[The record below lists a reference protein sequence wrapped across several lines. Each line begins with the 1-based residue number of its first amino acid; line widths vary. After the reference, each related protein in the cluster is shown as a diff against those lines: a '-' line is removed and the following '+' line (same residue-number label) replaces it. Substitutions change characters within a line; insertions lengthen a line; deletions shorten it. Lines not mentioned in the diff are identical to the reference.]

1 MTDIVPELLEAIK
14 KDFEKQRVD
23 SKKIQALLKL
33 LEEGQ
38 ATYKDAHAY
47 AVEVGEIL
55 SKVLNVHITAETLP
69 DGKMYFNIADRVLNE
84 TLKNNY
90 SLVSDYTE
98 GVQTRLNQQAGL
110 KLRAQRPDFDQD
122 RVKGFVNKL
131 SSADDFADVQWVL
144 GDPMVNFTQSVVDE
158 AIKKNA
164 KFHSDA
170 GMKSV
175 IKRQVKGKAC
185 KWCRGLEGTYDYP
198 KGTPNEVF
206 HRHENCRCVTEYY
219 PSDKKKKQDVWS
231 KEWRNRDVIDKIT
244 TEKPEDI
251 SNTRKIALRVSIPTN
266 PIERVGSRLEAD
278 IIADIGGGDLTKGSC
293 SSAAFA
299 YAGAKSG
306 YRVLDFRG
314 GASQD
319 IFSNMAVINDIAK
332 LPGVKSQEIRHKNDF
347 SAVKQLLKNVEEGK
361 EYYLAT
367 GQHAAIVKKVG
378 DEYQYLE
385 LQSYNY
391 NGFYTLNDQM
401 LKKRF
406 GCQKSHTHY
415 GQRYAVS
422 NTLIDID
429 SLGKSEE
436 FKKILS
442 FINTADGRQMKGIE
456 GHVK

>member
-33 LEEGQ
+33 LEDGQ

-98 GVQTRLNQQAGL
+98 GVQARLNRQVGL

-131 SSADDFADVQWVL
+131 SSADDFTDVQWVL

-170 GMKSV
+170 GMKAV

-185 KWCRGLEGTYDYP
+185 DWCRGLEGTYDYP

-219 PSDKKKKQDVWS
+219 PEKKKARQDVWS
-231 KEWRNRDVIDKIT
+231 KQWRKTSIHDILKEEKRRDTLPLEDIQLPKSLSAKARDVYVKKYYGVKRNPLDLEETYKIRPGST
-244 TEKPEDI
+244 ITNVEVIAGKGVRAPIRDI
-251 SNTRKIALRVSIPTN
+251 ARLVRENPGSIKRN
-266 PIERVGSRLEAD
+266 WQKVKGWAFLQDLEGN
-278 IIADIGGGDLTKGSC
+278 DIGEFEVHWYQC
-293 SSAAFA
+293 
-299 YAGAKSG
+299 
-306 YRVLDFRG
+306 
-314 GASQD
+314 
-319 IFSNMAVINDIAK
+319 
-332 LPGVKSQEIRHKNDF
+332 E
-347 SAVKQLLKNVEEGK
+347 NVGK
-361 EYYLAT
+361 
-367 GQHAAIVKKVG
+367 I
-378 DEYQYLE
+378 
-385 LQSYNY
+385 
-391 NGFYTLNDQM
+391 
-401 LKKRF
+401 
-406 GCQKSHTHY
+406 
-415 GQRYAVS
+415 
-422 NTLIDID
+422 
-429 SLGKSEE
+429 E
-436 FKKILS
+436 FKLK
-442 FINTADGRQMKGIE
+442 E
-456 GHVK
+456 W

>member
-33 LEEGQ
+33 LEDGK

-110 KLRAQRPDFDQD
+110 KLRAQHPDFDQD

-131 SSADDFADVQWVL
+131 SSADDFTDVQWVL

-206 HRHENCRCVTEYY
+206 HRHEN
-219 PSDKKKKQDVWS
+219 
-231 KEWRNRDVIDKIT
+231 
-244 TEKPEDI
+244 
-251 SNTRKIALRVSIPTN
+251 
-266 PIERVGSRLEAD
+266 
-278 IIADIGGGDLTKGSC
+278 
-293 SSAAFA
+293 
-299 YAGAKSG
+299 
-306 YRVLDFRG
+306 
-314 GASQD
+314 
-319 IFSNMAVINDIAK
+319 
-332 LPGVKSQEIRHKNDF
+332 
-347 SAVKQLLKNVEEGK
+347 
-361 EYYLAT
+361 
-367 GQHAAIVKKVG
+367 
-378 DEYQYLE
+378 
-385 LQSYNY
+385 
-391 NGFYTLNDQM
+391 
-401 LKKRF
+401 
-406 GCQKSHTHY
+406 
-415 GQRYAVS
+415 
-422 NTLIDID
+422 
-429 SLGKSEE
+429 
-436 FKKILS
+436 
-442 FINTADGRQMKGIE
+442 
-456 GHVK
+456 

>member
-33 LEEGQ
+33 LEDRK

-131 SSADDFADVQWVL
+131 SSADDFTDVQWVL

-206 HRHENCRCVTEYY
+206 HRHENCRCVTEYL
-219 PSDKKKKQDVWS
+219 PGDGKKQNVWS
-231 KEWRNRDVIDKIT
+231 KSWKKEAIT
-244 TEKPEDI
+244 QREREKQALEDI
-251 SNTRKIALRVSIPTN
+251 KSNNGRTDAQEYRKMVKVLGPDKMPPSLPKFQEMKYNDSERYERLKDNEYVLNKLSSGEWGKMINPDKQLPHMESTYTPGKSYIYDSVDVQSLLDKYSGTGKVEVDRKGRRTN
-266 PIERVGSRLEAD
+266 KEIIE
-278 IIADIGGGDLTKGSC
+278 
-293 SSAAFA
+293 
-299 YAGAKSG
+299 
-306 YRVLDFRG
+306 LDFPIG
-314 GASQD
+314 
-319 IFSNMAVINDIAK
+319 MAVN
-332 LPGVKSQEIRHKNDF
+332 EF
-347 SAVKQLLKNVEEGK
+347 SAVETNVIKIHHSEKRTHIVPK
-361 EYYLAT
+361 ER
-367 GQHAAIVKKVG
+367 K
-378 DEYQYLE
+378 
-385 LQSYNY
+385 
-391 NGFYTLNDQM
+391 
-401 LKKRF
+401 
-406 GCQKSHTHY
+406 
-415 GQRYAVS
+415 
-422 NTLIDID
+422 
-429 SLGKSEE
+429 
-436 FKKILS
+436 
-442 FINTADGRQMKGIE
+442 
-456 GHVK
+456 

>member
-1 MTDIVPELLEAIK
+1 M
-14 KDFEKQRVD
+14 
-23 SKKIQALLKL
+23 
-33 LEEGQ
+33 

-98 GVQTRLNQQAGL
+98 DVQTRLNQQAGL

-131 SSADDFADVQWVL
+131 SSADDFTDVQWVL

-170 GMKSV
+170 GMKAV

-219 PSDKKKKQDVWS
+219 PEKKKARQDVWS
-231 KEWRNRDVIDKIT
+231 KVWRKDENEQSNGIIEPYKGRLTIDERAAILRYVSSESYILNDLMRKNIELP
-244 TEKPEDI
+244 TELQELHDNLSK
-251 SNTRKIALRVSIPTN
+251 AL
-266 PIERVGSRLEAD
+266 D
-278 IIADIGGGDLTKGSC
+278 
-293 SSAAFA
+293 
-299 YAGAKSG
+299 
-306 YRVLDFRG
+306 
-314 GASQD
+314 
-319 IFSNMAVINDIAK
+319 K
-332 LPGVKSQEIRHKNDF
+332 LPKYSGEINRSLYFDDDKDAEDFVKLHNIGKTVGYKHFLSFLTEIYN
-347 SAVKQLLKNVEEGK
+347 EE
-361 EYYLAT
+361 
-367 GQHAAIVKKVG
+367 
-378 DEYQYLE
+378 
-385 LQSYNY
+385 
-391 NGFYTLNDQM
+391 
-401 LKKRF
+401 
-406 GCQKSHTHY
+406 
-415 GQRYAVS
+415 
-422 NTLIDID
+422 D
-429 SLGKSEE
+429 SVRI
-436 FKKILS
+436 KILNS
-442 FINTADGRQMKGIE
+442 KNNTDLRKFNSAEKETLYKPGQKFIVQDKYFDGERSIIVLKE
-456 GHVK
+456 LE

>member
-33 LEEGQ
+33 LEDGK

-98 GVQTRLNQQAGL
+98 GIQTRLNQQAGL

-131 SSADDFADVQWVL
+131 SSADDFTDVQWVL

-206 HRHENCRCVTEYY
+206 HRHENCRCVTEYL
-219 PSDKKKKQDVWS
+219 PGDGKKQNVWS
-231 KEWRNRDVIDKIT
+231 KSWKKEAIT
-244 TEKPEDI
+244 QREREKQALEDI
-251 SNTRKIALRVSIPTN
+251 KSNNGRTDAQEYRKMVKVLGPDKMPPSLPKFQEMKYNDSERYERLKDNEYVLNKLSSGEWGKMINPDKQLPYMESTYTPGKSYIYDSVDVQSLLDKYSGTGKVEVDRKGRRTN
-266 PIERVGSRLEAD
+266 KEIIE
-278 IIADIGGGDLTKGSC
+278 
-293 SSAAFA
+293 
-299 YAGAKSG
+299 
-306 YRVLDFRG
+306 LDFPIG
-314 GASQD
+314 
-319 IFSNMAVINDIAK
+319 MAVN
-332 LPGVKSQEIRHKNDF
+332 EF
-347 SAVKQLLKNVEEGK
+347 SAVETNVIKIHHSEKRTHIVPK
-361 EYYLAT
+361 ER
-367 GQHAAIVKKVG
+367 K
-378 DEYQYLE
+378 
-385 LQSYNY
+385 
-391 NGFYTLNDQM
+391 
-401 LKKRF
+401 
-406 GCQKSHTHY
+406 
-415 GQRYAVS
+415 
-422 NTLIDID
+422 
-429 SLGKSEE
+429 
-436 FKKILS
+436 
-442 FINTADGRQMKGIE
+442 
-456 GHVK
+456 